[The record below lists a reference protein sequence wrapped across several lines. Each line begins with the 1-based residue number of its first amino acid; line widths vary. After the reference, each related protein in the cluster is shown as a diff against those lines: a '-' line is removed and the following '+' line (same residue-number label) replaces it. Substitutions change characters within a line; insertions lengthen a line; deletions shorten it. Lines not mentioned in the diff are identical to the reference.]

1 MRNKKRL
8 KHHKP
13 NHNGKNRITR
23 KRVFIPKALEPGDGY
38 RKTKPNFETAPVKKP
53 KRDLSDK
60 EKERKAKLKK
70 GRAERA
76 KHAQEKRRALREAQD
91 EHTCCE
97 NDEAR
102 AKKNA
107 WLLRELAGIRCDT
120 VLEEGTGIMI
130 GKVIPRSFERR
141 PDVRAHMRHF
151 AKVAEEA
158 GYKRHWR

>member
-13 NHNGKNRITR
+13 NHNGKNRTTG

-38 RKTKPNFETAPVKKP
+38 RTTKPNCETAPVKEP
-53 KRDLSDK
+53 KRTLS
-60 EKERKAKLKK
+60 EKEMERRAKLKK
-70 GRAERA
+70 ERAENAKLAQENWRAER
-76 KHAQEKRRALREAQD
+76 QAQD
-91 EHTCCE
+91 DHTCCKD
-97 NDEAR
+97 DEAR
-102 AKKNA
+102 TRKNA
-107 WLLRELAGIRCDT
+107 WLLKQLGAIRCDT
-120 VLEEGTGIMI
+120 VLQEGTGIMI

>member
-1 MRNKKRL
+1 MRHKKRM

-13 NHNGKNRITR
+13 NHNGKNRTTG

-38 RKTKPNFETAPVKKP
+38 RTTKPNCETAPVKEP
-53 KRDLSDK
+53 KRTLS
-60 EKERKAKLKK
+60 EKEMERRAKLKK
-70 GRAERA
+70 ERAENAKLAQENWRAERQ
-76 KHAQEKRRALREAQD
+76 AQHD
-91 EHTCCE
+91 HTCCKD
-97 NDEAR
+97 DEAR
-102 AKKNA
+102 TRKNA
-107 WLLRELAGIRCDT
+107 WLLKQLGAIRCDT
-120 VLEEGTGIMI
+120 VLQEGTGIMI

>member
-8 KHHKP
+8 KQHKP
-13 NHNGKNRITR
+13 NHNGKNRTTG

-38 RKTKPNFETAPVKKP
+38 RTTKPNCETAPVKEP
-53 KRDLSDK
+53 KRTLS
-60 EKERKAKLKK
+60 EKEMERRAKLKK

-76 KHAQEKRRALREAQD
+76 KHAQEKWRAQRQAQD
-91 EHTCCE
+91 DHTCCKD
-97 NDEAR
+97 DEAR
-102 AKKNA
+102 TRKNA
-107 WLLRELAGIRCDT
+107 WLLKQLGAIRCDT
-120 VLEEGTGIMI
+120 VLQEGTGIMI

>member
-13 NHNGKNRITR
+13 NHNGKNRTTG

-38 RKTKPNFETAPVKKP
+38 RTTKPNCETAPVKEP
-53 KRDLSDK
+53 KRTLS
-60 EKERKAKLKK
+60 EKEMERRAKLKK
-70 GRAERA
+70 ERAENAKLAQEKWRAERQ
-76 KHAQEKRRALREAQD
+76 AQHD
-91 EHTCCE
+91 HTCCKD
-97 NDEAR
+97 DEAR
-102 AKKNA
+102 TRKNA
-107 WLLRELAGIRCDT
+107 WLLKQLGAIRCDT
-120 VLEEGTGIMI
+120 VLQEGTGIMI

>member
-1 MRNKKRL
+1 MRHKKRM

-13 NHNGKNRITR
+13 NHNGKNRNTG
-23 KRVFIPKALEPGDGY
+23 KRIFIPRAFEPGDGNK
-38 RKTKPNFETAPVKKP
+38 KTKPNCETAPVKEP
-53 KRDLSDK
+53 ERELSK
-60 EKERKAKLKK
+60 EEKKRKAELKK

-76 KHAQEKRRALREAQD
+76 KHAQENWRAQRQAQD
-91 EHTCCE
+91 DHTCCKD
-97 NDEAR
+97 DEAR
-102 AKKNA
+102 SKKNA
-107 WLLRELAGIRCDT
+107 WLLKQLGAIRCDT

-141 PDVRAHMRHF
+141 LDVRAHMRHF

>member
-13 NHNGKNRITR
+13 NHNGKNRTTG

-38 RKTKPNFETAPVKKP
+38 RTTKPNCETAPVKEP
-53 KRDLSDK
+53 KRELSK
-60 EKERKAKLKK
+60 EEKERRAKLKK
-70 GRAERA
+70 ERAENAKLAQENWRAERQ
-76 KHAQEKRRALREAQD
+76 AQHD
-91 EHTCCE
+91 HTCCKD
-97 NDEAR
+97 DEAR
-102 AKKNA
+102 TRKNA
-107 WLLRELAGIRCDT
+107 WLLKQLGAIRCDT
-120 VLEEGTGIMI
+120 VLQEGTGIMI